1 MEKGKRPIHFT
12 EMKKRLDICKIR
24 NQLVNLRC
32 WELKSGDIIN
42 YEGWMVIGSHWR
54 GGTHR
59 LKNYGQRTGKDG
71 EGHHHLRI
79 YGTRNLFMIC
89 DKRNKSRCSS
99 LAHEATPKSTQ

>member
-32 WELKSGDIIN
+32 WELQSGDIIQ
-42 YEGWMVIGSHWR
+42 YEGWRVIGSHWR

-59 LKNYGQRTGKDG
+59 LKNPVNGQIRMVRDITIF
-71 EGHHHLRI
+71 EYMGHEI
-79 YGTRNLFMIC
+79 YL
-89 DKRNKSRCSS
+89 
-99 LAHEATPKSTQ
+99 